1 MGYMFSNCSS
11 LNDWNLSNF
20 NTINVNNIKG
30 MFSECSSLTS
40 LNISNFHIN
49 NNTNI
54 ENLFYKL
61 NKKCK
66 IICKDKI
73 ILNKYKMNFIFE

>member
-1 MGYMFSNCSS
+1 
-11 LNDWNLSNF
+11 
-20 NTINVNNIKG
+20 

-40 LNISNFHIN
+40 LNLFNFHIN

-73 ILNKYKMNFIFE
+73 ILNKYKMITYLNNIIIFNLLKNK